1 MTTTKLIPARTL
13 GIEYFIR
20 EQMEYRDW
28 DNSDMS
34 EKSGIDSLELTS
46 LLENGKHLSIE
57 TAKTLV
63 NVFGSSYQYWMNLD
77 SKSNRNT
84 EKL

>member
-1 MTTTKLIPARTL
+1 MKTAKLIPYRTL

-20 EQMEYRDW
+20 EQMKYRDW
-28 DNSDMS
+28 DNCDMS
-34 EKSGIDSLELTS
+34 EKSGIDSLELNS
-46 LLENGKHLSIE
+46 LLEIRKHLTND
-57 TAKTLV
+57 TAKALA

-77 SKSNRNT
+77 SKSNQNT